1 MKTIAI
7 IPARGGSKGIP
18 RKNLRPMAG
27 MPLIFYSIKA
37 CLDSKEVDYTVVST
51 DDDEIALFAQRF
63 GAEVLIRDSE
73 LANDS
78 ATLDPVIA
86 HAVDVYEKKGS
97 IAIDIVLTIQP
108 TSPLVT
114 SQDIDDALGQLIST
128 KSDTIISSV
137 EDKHLCWKKN
147 EIGKI
152 IPDYSKRVNRQQLP
166 DKFKETGA
174 IIACRREV
182 LNTDSRIG
190 DKVSLYIM
198 DHDRSHDI
206 DNLSDFYLCES
217 LLKRKRIAFV
227 VKGNKEIGLGHAYRS
242 VMLANELVRNE
253 IQFFLSDEDH
263 LAAEYIKKYNY
274 PISIKVQKDL
284 LKTILA
290 WQPDLVI
297 NDILDTDLGY
307 ISALKNSNI
316 KIVNFEDLGEGIKHA
331 DLVVNALYP
340 TALPYSHVVNDYG
353 YFCLRDEFL
362 HPPKKENTEDVKK
375 VILCFGG
382 VDEGNLTFNSLK
394 AIGLYCKDKGIAITV
409 ILGMG
414 YSYQHDLDQLMNES
428 DLLSNIDIIK
438 STSRISDYMAQ
449 ADLAITSGGRTVFEL
464 SAMKVPTIVI
474 CQNQRELTH
483 KFATSEIGV
492 INLGHRID
500 VSEHQIYTVFVS
512 AVENKDMRKLM
523 LEKASTLDLTK
534 GKRKVISMIEALMED
549 SNV

>member
-27 MPLIFYSIKA
+27 MPLIYYSIKA
-37 CLDSKEVDYTVVST
+37 CLDANGVDHTIVST
-51 DDDEIALFAQRF
+51 DDEEIALFAQRF
-63 GAEVLIRDSE
+63 GAEVLMRDNE
-73 LANDS
+73 LANDA

-86 HAVDVYEKKGS
+86 HAVDVYESQSS
-97 IAIDIVLTIQP
+97 IKIDTVLTVQP
-108 TSPLVT
+108 TSPLVAA
-114 SQDIDDALGQLIST
+114 QDIDSALEQLAST
-128 KSDTIISSV
+128 RSDTIISAV

-147 EIGKI
+147 DNGEIT
-152 IPDYSKRVNRQQLP
+152 PDYSKRVNRQQLP
-166 DKFKETGA
+166 DKYKETGA
-174 IIACRREV
+174 IVACKREII
-182 LNTDSRIG
+182 NTGSRIG
-190 DKVSLYIM
+190 ENISLYIM
-198 DHDRSHDI
+198 DHDKSHDI
-206 DNLSDFYLCES
+206 DTLSDFYLCES
-217 LLKRKRIAFV
+217 LLKRKKIAFV

-253 IQFFLSDEDH
+253 IHFFLSDEDE
-263 LAAEYIKKYNY
+263 LAAGYITKHNY
-274 PISIKVQKDL
+274 PTTIIRQNDL
-284 LKTILA
+284 LKTVLA

-297 NDILDTDLGY
+297 NDILDTELSY
-307 ISALKNSNI
+307 ISELKDNKI
-316 KIVNFEDLGEGIKHA
+316 KIVNFEDLGEGIKQA

-362 HPPKKENTEDVKK
+362 HPPKKEKTDEVKN
-375 VILCFGG
+375 VLLCFGG
-382 VDEGNLTFNSLK
+382 VDEGNLTLHSLK
-394 AIGLYCKDKGIAITV
+394 AIGSYCKEKNIAITV

-414 YSYQHDLDQLMNES
+414 YSYQHDLDKLLQES
-428 DLLSNIDIIK
+428 ELLSTVDIVK
-438 STSRISDYMAQ
+438 TTTRISDYMAK

-464 SAMKVPTIVI
+464 SAMKVPTMVI

-483 KFATSEIGV
+483 KFATSDSGV
-492 INLGHRID
+492 INLGYRLD

-534 GKRKVISMIEALMED
+534 GKKRVISMIEALMED
-549 SNV
+549 SHA